1 MRCLSR
7 LESGSDASFHQKRV
21 ETIPPHRSDAAT
33 TEVDHPVA
41 NILPTTSAMLS
52 YDPYV
57 SSVEEL
63 AEAALSSTELGIL
76 SHTRRALGWTSRSRA
91 TQKAFHFGY
100 EENKERS
107 SVVPTFVRQHCKRG
121 IGYCLEASLSH
132 SASFGPGRARADASS
147 PATFKACS
155 SFISAIHQYTTPPVS
170 LK

>member
-1 MRCLSR
+1 M
-7 LESGSDASFHQKRV
+7 
-21 ETIPPHRSDAAT
+21 
-33 TEVDHPVA
+33 A
-41 NILPTTSAMLS
+41 NILPTSSAMLS

-63 AEAALSSTELGIL
+63 AEAALSSTELGDPL
-76 SHTRRALGWTSRSRA
+76 SYPPGSWMDKPEPRYA
-91 TQKAFHFGY
+91 KAFHFGY

-107 SVVPTFVRQHCKRG
+107 SAVPTFVRQHCKRG